1 MKMDSA
7 ISSFFPI
14 SIHLSTPFTI
24 LMFIEK
30 QIYVCMYDACV
41 VYILHLEQ
49 SSSINVTRFVVLYDV
64 TLALYKSILRFW
76 FYSWEKPYRYVQYK
90 VCHSVHTCVLF
101 SLNNSNKTYFVKSSC
116 TDKILVCIIINRNL
130 TTRLLMTAFIL

>member
-30 QIYVCMYDACV
+30 QIYACMMHVLC
-41 VYILHLEQ
+41 IFLHLEQ
-49 SSSINVTRFVVLYDV
+49 SSSINVTRFVAFYDV
-64 TLALYKSILRFW
+64 TLALYKSVLRFW
-76 FYSWEKPYRYVQYK
+76 LYSWEKPYLYVQHK
-90 VCHSVHTCVLF
+90 VCHSVYTCILF

-116 TDKILVCIIINRNL
+116 TDKILVCTIINRNL
-130 TTRLLMTAFIL
+130 TARLLMTAFIL